1 MKKLLI
7 LLAFVSLSSQAAN
20 LFNCAAHAEYEN
32 DYEILPNIRIDEVVS
47 VSIVSHKYGNKI
59 VLRSINGTVGQL
71 GNGFVKYFKNGS
83 QINFIDDRNDNY
95 IDLNRKYNNIYEGRV
110 ILEEDFALLVRCRK
124 N

>member
-7 LLAFVSLSSQAAN
+7 LLAFISISSQAAN
-20 LFNCAAHAEYEN
+20 LLSCAAHAEYETE
-32 DYEILPNIRIDEVVS
+32 YEILPNIRINDISS
-47 VSIVSHKYGNKI
+47 VSIISHKYGNKI
-59 VLRSINGTVGQL
+59 LLKSINGASGYI
-71 GNGFVKYFKNGS
+71 GNGTVKTFKDGS
-83 QINFIDDRNDNY
+83 EIHFFDDRNDNY